1 MKTVFALLTVALTGC
16 STSDLVYY
24 INDVPIYPE
33 FEWVEPLI
41 FQDNLNTCR
50 HQPTCS
56 VDQLFNRY

>member
-1 MKTVFALLTVALTGC
+1 MKTVFALLTVVLTGC
-16 STSDLVYY
+16 TASDLVYY

-50 HQPTCS
+50 RQPTCS
-56 VDQLFNRY
+56 VDQIFDRY

>member
-1 MKTVFALLTVALTGC
+1 MKTVLALLIVVLAGC
-16 STSDLVYY
+16 TTSEIVYY
-24 INDVPIYPE
+24 LNGTPVYPE